1 MASVKDSRS
10 NIYILQ
16 RQLTDQKDLLQ
27 IEKDLRAGQILFV
40 KTNHFFEQYQDEVT
54 KLKNTVDFLKKT
66 CENLGGSI
74 GRIGPD
80 LLVLTPNEKIK
91 LY

>member
-66 CENLGGSI
+66 CENLGG
-74 GRIGPD
+74 
-80 LLVLTPNEKIK
+80 
-91 LY
+91 